1 MMYKLKKINE
11 IKDIDEKVAIIG
23 KIKDIGEK
31 IKVEDNSGE
40 ILVSLR
46 KNSDDVQLNINS
58 KVLVFG
64 TTKLTPKGIIILGN
78 VVVVDDADEELL
90 VEFEDIIQKL
100 NKN

>member
-1 MMYKLKKINE
+1 MYRLKKIGE

-31 IKVEDNSGE
+31 IMVEDGSGE

-46 KNSDDVQLNINS
+46 KDSDAQLNING

-64 TTKLTPKGIIILGN
+64 TTKLTPKGLVILGD
-78 VVVVDDADEELL
+78 VVPVDDAEEELL
-90 VEFEDIIQKL
+90 MEFEEIIKNI
-100 NKN
+100 NKT